1 MITRIISGI
10 IGIGIAGYV
19 IQTGGTTFT
28 VAAAVLAAL
37 AWFEYTRA
45 FSHRGGSPALFSGI
59 LGIGGMLYGAFIGQE
74 SVILL
79 SMIASSILALMTCV
93 LLRGD
98 VSVHDATISV
108 AGICYIGMPFAL
120 LILLR
125 NMTGPVY
132 TTPIESF
139 SCGTAMVWVMFIGT
153 WASDSFAYFAG
164 RAFGS
169 HKLAPAISPN
179 KTIEG
184 FFGGLIGTIAVV
196 VGLGWLLAMP
206 LPQMAALGAAI
217 AVLGTLGDL
226 VESMMK
232 RQTGI
237 KDSGAIIP
245 GHGGVWDRFDSV
257 LFTAPLVYYYT
268 VYIVLR

>member
-1 MITRIISGI
+1 
-10 IGIGIAGYV
+10 
-19 IQTGGTTFT
+19 
-28 VAAAVLAAL
+28 
-37 AWFEYTRA
+37 
-45 FSHRGGSPALFSGI
+45 
-59 LGIGGMLYGAFIGQE
+59 
-74 SVILL
+74 
-79 SMIASSILALMTCV
+79 
-93 LLRGD
+93 
-98 VSVHDATISV
+98 
-108 AGICYIGMPFAL
+108 
-120 LILLR
+120 
-125 NMTGPVY
+125 
-132 TTPIESF
+132 
-139 SCGTAMVWVMFIGT
+139 MFIGT

-184 FFGGLIGTIAVV
+184 FFGGLIGTIAVI